1 LKEFRLFAA
10 FLAITGFM
18 LLHWAVEPYPEA
30 AENRIEMLT
39 LVALLVLTYVA
50 ITANCIIIDHFSA
63 FESELV
69 SPFLY
74 AA

>member
-1 LKEFRLFAA
+1 MKEFRLFAA

-39 LVALLVLTYVA
+39 LVALLVRTYVA
-50 ITANCIIIDHFSA
+50 IRPA
-63 FESELV
+63 
-69 SPFLY
+69 
-74 AA
+74 